1 MRWTFAIQPPEGI
14 NFREEVGMRV
24 EMDNDSN
31 CLDCFQLL
39 FTHDIYQ
46 LIIRETKRFEHQK
59 RQLEDN
65 SLSDL
70 HDFTLPELKACLGLT
85 LAMGLVKKSNLKA
98 YWSTDSVTKTPL
110 FSSTMSRDRY
120 LHIMRYLHFVNN
132 CNAPNQTDPNRDKLW
147 KIRPFLDA
155 LVPRFTAVYAPS
167 QNLSLDETL
176 IKFKGRLHFRQ
187 FLPLKRSRFGIKG
200 FVIADSTSGCVLGT
214 SIYTGKE
221 GPAASKDLAQLVVL
235 KLTEPYFNKG
245 YKLFVDNWYTNVP
258 LFLELEK
265 KGIRA
270 CGTVRGNRKYLPQ
283 DIVDQQCE
291 QVKSLVRGESLF
303 RQSGNLICVTWKDR
317 KLVHLLSTLPEGLG
331 IGQIERRV
339 KTRGQWQRQNIA
351 QPQLIKLYN
360 SHMGG
365 VDLGDQRIATC
376 CRLMKGNIWYYK
388 IFFHMLEVAV
398 LNAHIMYRRA
408 GHPRV
413 TLVKFKE
420 NLVRELIGGN
430 AFDGTTFLEAM

>member
-1 MRWTFAIQPPEGI
+1 
-14 NFREEVGMRV
+14 
-24 EMDNDSN
+24 
-31 CLDCFQLL
+31 
-39 FTHDIYQ
+39 
-46 LIIRETKRFEHQK
+46 
-59 RQLEDN
+59 
-65 SLSDL
+65 
-70 HDFTLPELKACLGLT
+70 
-85 LAMGLVKKSNLKA
+85 
-98 YWSTDSVTKTPL
+98 
-110 FSSTMSRDRY
+110 MSRDRY
-120 LHIMRYLHFVNN
+120 LHIIRYLHFVNN

-155 LVPRFTAVYAPS
+155 LVPKFTAIYAPS

-176 IKFKGRLHFRQ
+176 IKFKGRLHFKQ

-245 YKLFVDNWYTNVP
+245 NKLFVDNWYTNVP

-331 IGQIERRV
+331 IGQVERRV
-339 KTRGQWQRQNIA
+339 KSRGQWQRQNIA
-351 QPQLIKLYN
+351 QSQLINLYN
-360 SHMGG
+360 S
-365 VDLGDQRIATC
+365 I
-376 CRLMKGNIWYYK
+376 
-388 IFFHMLEVAV
+388 
-398 LNAHIMYRRA
+398 
-408 GHPRV
+408 
-413 TLVKFKE
+413 
-420 NLVRELIGGN
+420 
-430 AFDGTTFLEAM
+430 